1 MLKKDTDL
9 EKNYNG
15 CLDSNEVMNGIESKE
30 VLKKSEKKAVIQID
44 K

>member
-1 MLKKDTDL
+1 MLKKDVGF

-15 CLDSNEVMNGIESKE
+15 CLDSNGVMNGIESKE
-30 VLKKSEKKAVIQID
+30 VLKKTEKKVIIQID